1 MHTCVLFFH
10 SLCFSR
16 ISKDRDRHWNEDHQP
31 ETAYNDGT
39 FGRNIAIEP
48 WQRIVVSSTIDVE
61 IPQKEKSICDWLLCV
76 SICLGRKKRKGNF
89 FADERC
95 VLCLL
100 CIRTDGR
107 TDGMSTDYSS
117 LSLRSAAK
125 CAEEITFFFF
135 FFFSRKNKTKQ
146 KTNWLYTQGAAGNT
160 RRVRQ
165 SQVHTH
171 HDDFVRSECT
181 LNKTAAPT
189 FTRIGWL
196 VCPLCIYRYIYLYMY
211 VCIEGR
217 ERERGRNISALHAK
231 LKKRNRRR
239 RRDRM
244 GAGYWWGGERTSR
257 CGARCCLDVATKHKP
272 ANHHHLFPST
282 KRESF
287 SLFFFVSVCVSS
299 LFFKKKKFI

>member
-1 MHTCVLFFH
+1 MKWASRLIFYTKGKGQQSVEAI
-10 SLCFSR
+10 SLGIIILHFPRSNSSHQAHYAHLCSILPFSLSLSVSLESR
-16 ISKDRDRHWNEDHQP
+16 KIEIRHWNEDHQP

-39 FGRNIAIEP
+39 FGWNIAIEP
-48 WQRIVVSSTIDVE
+48 WQRIVISSTIDVE

-76 SICLGRKKRKGNF
+76 SICLGRKKRKGKF

-107 TDGMSTDYSS
+107 TDGWHVDWLFQSFSS
-117 LSLRSAAK
+117 FGSQVRSSNN
-125 CAEEITFFFF
+125 FFFF
-135 FFFSRKNKTKQ
+135 REKRNKTKQ
-146 KTNWLYTQGAAGNT
+146 KTNWLYTQGPAGNT

-171 HDDFVRSECT
+171 HDDFVRAECT

-211 VCIEGR
+211 V
-217 ERERGRNISALHAK
+217 
-231 LKKRNRRR
+231 
-239 RRDRM
+239 
-244 GAGYWWGGERTSR
+244 
-257 CGARCCLDVATKHKP
+257 
-272 ANHHHLFPST
+272 
-282 KRESF
+282 
-287 SLFFFVSVCVSS
+287 
-299 LFFKKKKFI
+299 